1 MIRILSRIKSMPWA
15 IDQASLA
22 QIIEIAERENEV
34 PQAVA
39 AKLGRPLENSYDV
52 EYRDG
57 VAILPVAGPLFRYAN
72 LFTMLSGATSYD
84 MLARDFAAALANP
97 RVESIVLNID
107 SPGGEANGVSEFADM
122 IFAARGTKPVVAY
135 VGGQASSAAYW
146 IASAADEIVAD
157 EIAILGSIGAVMSV
171 QDTREADAK
180 AGKKRYDIVSSQ
192 SPDKRLDPATDDGRA
207 KLQVMLD
214 SLADVFIDKVARNRG
229 TSRETVLSDYGK
241 GGVFVGQA
249 AVGAGLADRLG
260 SFESIVAELQE
271 GKRGP
276 AATNRIAAA
285 GGINQEDI
293 MSDKTEK
300 PAATTEPGNITAA
313 SIAASHPDVAEA
325 LRAEGRTGAEEAGR
339 AAGAAAGA
347 TAERER
353 IRSILAHDEAKDRPA
368 LAQALAFT
376 TDMTV
381 EAAAALL
388 GKSAKEAKPSQF
400 ASFDA
405 AMRSTGNPNVG
416 ADADPKDKADP
427 AESLINTAKTMGLA

>member
-1 MIRILSRIKSMPWA
+1 MIRVLSRIKSMPWA
-15 IDQASLA
+15 IDQAALA
-22 QIIEIAERENEV
+22 QILEIAERENES

-39 AKLGRPLENSYDV
+39 AKLGRPLENTYDV
-52 EYRDG
+52 EIRDG
-57 VAILPVAGPLFRYAN
+57 VAILSVSGPLFRYAN
-72 LFTMLSGATSYD
+72 LFTAISGATSYD
-84 MLARDFAAALANP
+84 VLARDFAAALANP

-107 SPGGEANGVSEFADM
+107 SPGGEANGVSEFADQ
-122 IFAARGTKPVVAY
+122 IHAARGQKPIVAY

-157 EIAILGSIGAVMSV
+157 ETAILGSIGAVMSV

-207 KLQVMLD
+207 KLQVLLD

-229 TSRETVLSDYGK
+229 ESRETVLSDFGK

-260 SFESIVAELQE
+260 SFEAVVAELQQGE
-271 GKRGP
+271 RRP
-276 AATNRIAAA
+276 AGTNRIAAA

-293 MSDKTEK
+293 MSEKTVK
-300 PAATTEPGNITAA
+300 PATSTQPEAITAA
-313 SIAASHPDVAEA
+313 SIAANHPDVAEA
-325 LRAEGRTGAEEAGR
+325 LRAEGRTGGEESGR
-339 AAGAAAGA
+339 AAGRTEGA

-353 IRSILAHDEAKDRPA
+353 VRGILAHAEAVDRPA

-376 TDMTV
+376 TDMPV
-381 EAAAALL
+381 EAAAAVLA
-388 GKSAKEAKPSQF
+388 KAAKEGKPSQF
-400 ASFDA
+400 AGFDA
-405 AMRSTGNPNVG
+405 AMRAAGNPAVG
-416 ADADPKDKADP
+416 PDADPKDKTDAGD
-427 AESLINTAKTMGLA
+427 ALINTAKAMGLA